1 MIAYHND
8 SEIKT
13 KYLERV
19 AAHRAADE
27 LLTNYGYWKD
37 GKGCAVGCTIHGS
50 DHAAYETEL
59 GIPRELAHLEDHLFE
74 SLSQAKA
81 LKWPERFLSA
91 IKPGADLSGV
101 ADQFK
106 HWLLVDD
113 EHGVINYVA
122 DDHEEVQE
130 IVRRVA
136 GYLAEGAT
144 DDEWSAAESA
154 ARSAAELAVKSAAE
168 LAVKSAARSAARSAA
183 ESATWSAAR
192 SAARSVAESAVRSA
206 ARSAAWSA
214 AESAVRSAAITEQ
227 ANQLIELLEAA

>member
-59 GIPRELAHLEDHLFE
+59 GIQRELAHLEDHLFE

-101 ADQFK
+101 ADHFK

-154 ARSAAELAVKSAAE
+154 ARSAAESAARSAARSAAE
-168 LAVKSAARSAARSAA
+168 LAAESAAWSAAWSAARLAVKSAARSAARSAA
-183 ESATWSAAR
+183 W
-192 SAARSVAESAVRSA
+192 SA

-214 AESAVRSAAITEQ
+214 ARSAAESAAITEQ

>member
-8 SEIKT
+8 SAIKA
-13 KYLERV
+13 KYIDRV

-27 LLTNYGYWKD
+27 LLKNYGYWKD

-91 IKPGADLSGV
+91 IRPGADLSGV
-101 ADQFK
+101 ANQFK

-113 EHGVINYVA
+113 EHGVINYVT
-122 DDHEEVQE
+122 DDYEDVQE

-136 GYLAEGAT
+136 GYLIEGAT

-154 ARSAAELAVKSAAE
+154 ARSAAESAAE
-168 LAVKSAARSAARSAA
+168 LATWSATWSAAESAAESAAWLAARSAA
-183 ESATWSAAR
+183 ESAAG
-192 SAARSVAESAVRSA
+192 
-206 ARSAAWSA
+206 
-214 AESAVRSAAITEQ
+214 SAAITEQ
-227 ANQLIELLEAA
+227 ANQLIDLLEAAAPLHQV